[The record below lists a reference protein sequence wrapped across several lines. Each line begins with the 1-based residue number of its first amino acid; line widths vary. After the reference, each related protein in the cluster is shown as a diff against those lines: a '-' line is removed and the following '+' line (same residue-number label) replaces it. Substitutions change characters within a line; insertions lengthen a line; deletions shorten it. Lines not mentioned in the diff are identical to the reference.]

1 MPARRQIELDGRA
14 AVHDRARVD
23 GMNVP
28 WWRPF
33 LRLVLIRAAFLVG
46 TAATLLWFPIR
57 RDFPP
62 FHAYEARTDLVF
74 GTFEQWDS
82 GWFLGI
88 AQHGYDSAASTVFF
102 PLYPLVVRGK
112 RVS

>member
-1 MPARRQIELDGRA
+1 MPARRQIELDGWA

-62 FHAYEARTDLVF
+62 FHQTHARISLGTMEEMTKAVQVF
-74 GTFEQWDS
+74 GEVLAKKST
-82 GWFLGI
+82 
-88 AQHGYDSAASTVFF
+88 AAA
-102 PLYPLVVRGK
+102 
-112 RVS
+112 